1 MRCPKCGFHN
11 VDWAEECKKCSGP
24 LIPKFR
30 IKFASGTQEKP
41 RPKKQPR
48 KERPGPPAVPG
59 EEQAREE
66 QVHEQVPEQEPID
79 ISASLPSGP
88 PSEEIEYIQTPSPDI
103 DSSEEEIPASLPP
116 SPNEIA
122 DEISSKSEEIEE
134 SYEQS
139 PLEGEANEDFDEFD
153 DLRDLEG
160 YDEIVDEGQ
169 YDSFALA
176 APTSR
181 FAAYLIDILI
191 LGIIS
196 VFTVYAA
203 FMIAEKSWDMSVA
216 TPYGIKVFILAYVL
230 YFIVLTAHT
239 GQTLGKKL
247 LRLQVV
253 AQSGENIGLKA
264 AVIRLIVN
272 LILIGSIWAFID
284 SNRQTWHDKVAKTF
298 VVNV

>member
-11 VDWAEECKKCSGP
+11 LDWVEECKKCSGP
-24 LIPKFR
+24 LNPRFR

-48 KERPGPPAVPG
+48 RERPGPPAVPG
-59 EEQAREE
+59 EEQ
-66 QVHEQVPEQEPID
+66 VHEQEPID
-79 ISASLPSGP
+79 ISAS
-88 PSEEIEYIQTPSPDI
+88 PSEEVEYIQPSSPEVDSFDI

-116 SPNEIA
+116 SP
-122 DEISSKSEEIEE
+122 DEILSKSEGIEE
-134 SYEQS
+134 SYESS
-139 PLEGEANEDFDEFD
+139 PLDGEAQEAGEEYDEFD
-153 DLRDLEG
+153 ELRDLEG
-160 YDEIVDEGQ
+160 FDEIVDEGQ

-181 FAAYLIDILI
+181 FTAYVIDILV

-196 VFTVYAA
+196 TLTVYVA
-203 FMIAEKSWDMSVA
+203 FMITEKTWDMSVA
-216 TPYGIKVFILAYVL
+216 APYGIKVFILAYIL

-247 LRLQVV
+247 LHIQVV
-253 AQSGENIGLKA
+253 AQSGENIGFKA
-264 AVIRLIVN
+264 AVLRSIVN
-272 LILIGSIWAFID
+272 LTLIGSIWAFID